1 MSAGAIML
9 RSRFADLFASRLAFL
24 DEIMQGNFD
33 APSLIYPRI
42 FNVRNSSRAY
52 EEITGITGFG
62 EFSTKTEAGGISYD
76 TLLQGYDKR
85 FTHVTYAKGF
95 QISFEAADDDID
107 GALQSAGPPLARAAQ
122 VSIERYIW
130 AVLNGG
136 WATTTTPDGSYLF
149 ASSHPLVGG
158 GTASNLVS
166 GDLSVANLETA
177 INSFDSMVDD
187 RNMPIEG
194 NPAILLIPTGL
205 RWIAHEILKSELRSN
220 TSDNATNAFSPLG
233 VEIVMSKYLTDDD
246 SWIVASPPAQHR
258 VLVYWRQQPVT
269 DHTIDFDT
277 GNLKSK
283 MTYRLSAGA
292 ADWRNVV
299 GGLGA

>member
-9 RSRFADLFASRLAFL
+9 RARFADLFQSRLAFL
-24 DEIMQGNFD
+24 DEIMFENFN
-33 APSLIYPRI
+33 APGLSYPSV

-52 EEITGITGFG
+52 EEVTGITGFG
-62 EFSTKTEAGGISYD
+62 EFATKTEAGGILYD
-76 TLLQGYDKR
+76 TLLQGFDKR
-85 FTHVTYAKGF
+85 FTHVTYSKGF

-107 GALQSAGPPLARAAQ
+107 GAITAAGPPLARAAH

-130 AVLNGG
+130 SVINGG
-136 WATTTTPDGSYLF
+136 FATTTTPDAAYLF
-149 ASSHPLVGG
+149 SASHVLVGG

-166 GDLSVANLETA
+166 GDLSIANLETA
-177 INSFDSMVDD
+177 INLFDTMVDD
-187 RNMPIEG
+187 RSMPIEG
-194 NPAILLIPTGL
+194 NPAVLVIPVQL
-205 RWIAHEILKSELRSN
+205 RWLAHEILKSELRSN
-220 TSDNATNAFSPLG
+220 TADNATNALAPLG
-233 VEIVMSKYLTDDD
+233 IQIVMSKYLTDDD
-246 SWIVASPPAQHR
+246 SWFVMSPPAQHR
-258 VLVYWRQQPVT
+258 VLAYWRMQPAT
-269 DHTIDFDT
+269 DHTIDFET